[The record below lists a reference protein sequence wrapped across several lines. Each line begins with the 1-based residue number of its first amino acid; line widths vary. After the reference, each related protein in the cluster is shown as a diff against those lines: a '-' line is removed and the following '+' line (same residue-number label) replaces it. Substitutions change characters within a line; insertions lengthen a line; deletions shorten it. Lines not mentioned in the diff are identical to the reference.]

1 MKKNR
6 GFTLIEILIVLVI
19 IGILAAVAIP
29 AYNSQLR
36 KGTRA
41 AAQAAMADM
50 ANKELF
56 YLQTQRA
63 YTSLYTDLGIA
74 ALPGEV
80 DNFYTITI
88 TPDNTATPPTF
99 AIKATPKTGT
109 RQAADG
115 WIQLDSTGSKTSQ
128 YTDKW

>member
-19 IGILAAVAIP
+19 IGILAAIAVP

-41 AAQAAMADM
+41 AAQAVMADM

-56 YLQTQRA
+56 YLQTQRQ

-74 ALPGEV
+74 VLPSEV

-109 RQAADG
+109 RQEPDG
-115 WIQLDSTGSKTSQ
+115 WIQMTNTNAKTSQ
-128 YTDKW
+128 YLDKW